1 MWANSGSGRSTLNL
15 DIDPHHRTVDS
26 KQHPLADVLPIV
38 LPHRLQN
45 KVIDLE
51 VANATPSPTIDPSVR
66 TVLIGHSMGGIVAA
80 DTILSLASEQPISTP
95 AETHAFMFPYIQG
108 LLAFDTPYLGIAPSV
123 VAHGAEG
130 HYKTVSTALGTLGE
144 VAGVFGWGAGGGG
157 AKSEIDSRQNAG
169 ERASQRADG
178 AAVAALPAGQSLGPG
193 PQTAKN
199 TVPAAA
205 AGANISKDAPD
216 AATVP
221 AWQRW
226 GKYAMFAGAAGAMA
240 AGGAAAYVKRETL
253 SEGWGWVGSHLE
265 FVGCLM
271 RGEELR
277 RRVVAIAKLE
287 AEGRLGFAN
296 LYTNLGIA
304 AKRDTGTVSS
314 GLLGS
319 ERTFCSLPKSE
330 VRRFFVK
337 CVNDKA
343 EDETVA
349 HMSMFFPRENPG
361 YYGMCERAKELIVG
375 WASND
380 WYEASTGDGIG
391 GEALGIAEFSGVQVD
406 EREGEQVLDED
417 TVMVG

>member
-1 MWANSGSGRSTLNL
+1 
-15 DIDPHHRTVDS
+15 
-26 KQHPLADVLPIV
+26 
-38 LPHRLQN
+38 
-45 KVIDLE
+45 
-51 VANATPSPTIDPSVR
+51 
-66 TVLIGHSMGGIVAA
+66 MGGIVAA
-80 DTILSLASEQPISTP
+80 DTILSLASEQPISAP

-130 HYKTVSTALGTLGE
+130 HYKTVSTALGTLSE

-157 AKSEIDSRQNAG
+157 GKSDVDTRQNAG
-169 ERASQRADG
+169 QG
-178 AAVAALPAGQSLGPG
+178 AAQQAVAALPAGPSPGPG

-199 TVPAAA
+199 TMAAA
-205 AGANISKDAPD
+205 AVGANISKDAPD
-216 AATVP
+216 AATMP

-240 AGGAAAYVKRETL
+240 AGGAAAYVKRDTL

-277 RRVVAIAKLE
+277 RRLVTIAKLE
-287 AEGRLGFAN
+287 AESGLGFAN
-296 LYTNLGIA
+296 LYTNLGVA

-319 ERTFCSLPKSE
+319 EKTFCSLPKSE

-361 YYGMCERAKELIVG
+361 YYGMCERAKELVVG

-380 WYEASTGDGIG
+380 WYEASTGDGAG
-391 GEALGIAEFSGVQVD
+391 GVAVGIADLSGVQVD
-406 EREGEQVLDED
+406 GFKGEQVLDED